1 MKTVL
6 ALLIVFLT
14 TPTSEQH
21 EPVPAMID
29 QCVEFNAPPDCA
41 PLQLP
46 NQQVFVCCDANACAV
61 FWDSPQCR
69 GDMCCGGLYDCP

>member
-14 TPTSEQH
+14 PPKP
-21 EPVPAMID
+21 EPVPAMIG
-29 QCVEFNAPPDCA
+29 QCVEFNAPPECA
-41 PLQLP
+41 AVQLQ
-46 NQQVFVCCDANACAV
+46 NQEVFVCCDAGTCAV

-69 GDMCCGGLYDCP
+69 GDMCCGSLFDCP